1 MASVEDNI
9 LCHICVETHQNSSS
23 LHTRGGYRQD
33 LLENILS
40 PLEKSLIVCC
50 SCEGVMRDPQLTE
63 EGYKCS
69 SCLDGGEGKPM
80 AVNKT
85 EIDKLGAVCPFRRQG
100 CKWSGT
106 MGLVVTHVE
115 KCDLCPVC
123 CPLGCGHSSQ
133 RKNSKRHE
141 QEECPERDT
150 SCEFCQTSIKLSQT
164 RVHFETCPN
173 FPLKCSNGCNE
184 DRIARKDLSLHL
196 SEICPLTLV
205 PCAYKKYGCVDVKR
219 KHVDTHEM
227 DSVVKH
233 VRMMSTQIES
243 LTSRKELMSTH
254 IESLTSR
261 NELMSTRINRMDEIC
276 TAIIPTKGLEWEIK
290 EIREKFEEKE
300 RLFSD
305 PFYVSDYKFQGLAEF
320 DTEDKNSLGIYLC
333 LCVGLLDDSLKWPF
347 LGKVIITL
355 INLQNSNNSDT
366 ESFTTEDNDC
376 FTRRTEDGNGY
387 GFISFATK
395 DKVLTKFSKED
406 SLRIKIEIE
415 YSDKPDEFTKRVT
428 S

>member
-33 LLENILS
+33 LLENILT

-50 SCEGVMRDPQLTE
+50 SCDGVMRDPQLTE

-85 EIDKLGAVCPFRRQG
+85 EIDKLRVVCPFRQQG

-150 SCEFCQTSIKLSQT
+150 SCEFCQTSIKFSQT

-219 KHVDTHEM
+219 EDVNTHEM

-243 LTSRKELMSTH
+243 LTSHKKLMNTQ
-254 IESLTSR
+254 IESYKS
-261 NELMSTRINRMDEIC
+261 RMDEIC

-290 EIREKFEEKE
+290 GIQEKFGKKAEVY
-300 RLFSD
+300 SD
-305 PFYVSDYKFQGLAEF
+305 PFYVSNYKFQGFAEF
-320 DTEDKNSLGIYLC
+320 DTKNNDNSLGIYLC

-347 LGKVIITL
+347 LGKVVITL
-355 INLQNSNNSDT
+355 INPHNSDNSVT
-366 ESFTTEDNDC
+366 RAYTTEGRSEFN
-376 FTRRTEDGNGY
+376 RRTEDGIGT
-387 GFISFATK
+387 GSKSFATK
-395 DKVLTKFSKED
+395 DEVLTEFSKDD
-406 SLRIKIEIE
+406 SLQIKIEIE
-415 YSDKPDEFTKRVT
+415 YSDEIDEFTKRVT

>member
-1 MASVEDNI
+1 MSH
-9 LCHICVETHQNSSS
+9 LCGDTSKQFIPS
-23 LHTRGGYRQD
+23 HTWWIQSRFVREY
-33 LLENILS
+33 LS
-40 PLEKSLIVCC
+40 PLEKSFIVCC

-85 EIDKLGAVCPFRRQG
+85 EIEKLRVVCPFRQQG

-219 KHVDTHEM
+219 EDVNTHEM

-233 VRMMSTQIES
+233 VRMMNTQIES
-243 LTSRKELMSTH
+243 LTSHNELMSTQ
-254 IESLTSR
+254 IESYKSQVKTLTSR

-290 EIREKFEEKE
+290 GIRENFEKRAEVY
-300 RLFSD
+300 SD
-305 PFYVSDYKFQGLAEF
+305 PFYVSNYKFQGLAKF
-320 DTEDKNSLGIYLC
+320 DTEDNNSLGIYLG
-333 LCVGLLDDSLKWPF
+333 LCVGSLDDSLKWPF
-347 LGKVIITL
+347 LGKVTITL
-355 INLQNSNNSDT
+355 IDPQNSYF
-366 ESFTTEDNDC
+366 SFTKSYTTEGKDY
-376 FTRRTEDGNGY
+376 FTRRTEDGTRYGY
-387 GFISFATK
+387 KSFVTK
-395 DKVLTKFSKED
+395 DEVLTEFSKD
-406 SLRIKIEIE
+406 NSLRIKIRIK
-415 YSDKPDEFTKRVT
+415 YSDKPEFTKRVT

>member
-33 LLENILS
+33 LLENILT
-40 PLEKSLIVCC
+40 PLEKSFIVCC
-50 SCEGVMRDPQLTE
+50 SCDGVMRDPQFTE

-85 EIDKLGAVCPFRRQG
+85 EIEKLRVVCPFRQQG

-150 SCEFCQTSIKLSQT
+150 SCEFCQTSIKFSQT

-173 FPLKCSNGCNE
+173 FPLKCSNGCNK

-219 KHVDTHEM
+219 KDVDTHEM

-233 VRMMSTQIES
+233 VRMMNI
-243 LTSRKELMSTH
+243 
-254 IESLTSR
+254 
-261 NELMSTRINRMDEIC
+261 RMDGLC

-290 EIREKFEEKE
+290 GIRDKFEKKEKV
-300 RLFSD
+300 FSD
-305 PFYVSDYKFQGLAEF
+305 PFYVSNYKFQGCAEF
-320 DTEDKNSLGIYLC
+320 DTKDDNSLWIYLC

-347 LGKVIITL
+347 LGKVTL
-355 INLQNSNNSDT
+355 TLVNLQNSDNSVT
-366 ESFTTEDNDC
+366 HSYTTEGKDQ
-376 FTRRTEDGNGY
+376 FTRRTEDGTGR
-387 GFISFATK
+387 GFAMATK
-395 DKVLTKFSKED
+395 DEVLTKFSKDD

-428 S
+428 L

>member
-9 LCHICVETHQNSSS
+9 LCHICVETRQNSSS

-33 LLENILS
+33 LLENILT

-50 SCEGVMRDPQLTE
+50 SCEGVMRDPQFTE

-80 AVNKT
+80 AMNKT
-85 EIDKLGAVCPFRRQG
+85 EIEKLRVVCPFRQQG

-150 SCEFCQTSIKLSQT
+150 SCELCQTSIKFSQT
-164 RVHFETCPN
+164 RVHFETCLN

-184 DRIARKDLSLHL
+184 DKIARKDLSLHL

-219 KHVDTHEM
+219 VDVDTHEM

-243 LTSRKELMSTH
+243 LTSRDELMSTQIESLTSRNELMNTH

-261 NELMSTRINRMDEIC
+261 NELMNTQMESLIHKEL
-276 TAIIPTKGLEWEIK
+276 PTKGLDW
-290 EIREKFEEKE
+290 
-300 RLFSD
+300 
-305 PFYVSDYKFQGLAEF
+305 
-320 DTEDKNSLGIYLC
+320 
-333 LCVGLLDDSLKWPF
+333 
-347 LGKVIITL
+347 
-355 INLQNSNNSDT
+355 
-366 ESFTTEDNDC
+366 
-376 FTRRTEDGNGY
+376 
-387 GFISFATK
+387 
-395 DKVLTKFSKED
+395 
-406 SLRIKIEIE
+406 
-415 YSDKPDEFTKRVT
+415 
-428 S
+428 

>member
-9 LCHICVETHQNSSS
+9 LCHICVETCQNSSS
-23 LHTRGGYRQD
+23 LHTRGGYRQN

-40 PLEKSLIVCC
+40 PLEKSFIVCC

-69 SCLDGGEGKPM
+69 SCLDGGEGKP
-80 AVNKT
+80 ATVNKT
-85 EIDKLGAVCPFRRQG
+85 EIEKLRVVCPFRQQG

-150 SCEFCQTSIKLSQT
+150 SCEFCQTSIKFSQT

-173 FPLKCSNGCNE
+173 FPLKCSNGCNK

-196 SEICPLTLV
+196 SKICPLTLV

-219 KHVDTHEM
+219 KDVDTHEM

-233 VRMMSTQIES
+233 VRMMNI
-243 LTSRKELMSTH
+243 
-254 IESLTSR
+254 
-261 NELMSTRINRMDEIC
+261 RMDEIC

-290 EIREKFEEKE
+290 GIRDKFEKKEKVV
-300 RLFSD
+300 SD
-305 PFYVSDYKFQGLAEF
+305 PFYVSNYKFQGCAEF
-320 DTEDKNSLGIYLC
+320 DIENNNSLRIYLR

-347 LGKVIITL
+347 LGKVTITL
-355 INLQNSNNSDT
+355 INLQNSDNSVT
-366 ESFTTEDNDC
+366 HSYTTEGKDQ
-376 FTRRTEDGNGY
+376 FTRRTEDRIGM
-387 GFISFATK
+387 GFDIATK
-395 DKVLTKFSKED
+395 DEVLTKFSKDD

-428 S
+428 L

>member
-9 LCHICVETHQNSSS
+9 LCHICVETRQNSSS

-50 SCEGVMRDPQLTE
+50 SCDGVMRDPQLTE

-69 SCLDGGEGKPM
+69 SCLDGGEGKP
-80 AVNKT
+80 ATVNKT
-85 EIDKLGAVCPFRRQG
+85 EIEKLRVVCSFRQQG

-141 QEECPERDT
+141 QEDCPERDT

-173 FPLKCSNGCNE
+173 FPLKCSNGCNM

-205 PCAYKKYGCVDVKR
+205 PYAYKKYGCVDVKR
-219 KHVDTHEM
+219 EDVDTHEM

-233 VRMMSTQIES
+233 VRMMNT
-243 LTSRKELMSTH
+243 
-254 IESLTSR
+254 
-261 NELMSTRINRMDEIC
+261 RMDVLC

-290 EIREKFEEKE
+290 GIREKFEEKADV
-300 RLFSD
+300 FSD
-305 PFYVSDYKFQGLAEF
+305 PFYVSNYKFQGCAEF
-320 DTEDKNSLGIYLC
+320 DTEDNNCLGIFVC

-355 INLQNSNNSDT
+355 INPQNSDNSVT
-366 ESFTTEDNDC
+366 HSYTTEGKDV
-376 FTRRTEDGNGY
+376 FTRRMKDGTGNGY
-387 GFISFATK
+387 DIATK
-395 DKVLTKFSKED
+395 DIVLTKFSKDD
-406 SLRIKIEIE
+406 SLRIKIEIK
-415 YSDKPDEFTKRVT
+415 YLDKPDEFTKRVT

>member
-23 LHTRGGYRQD
+23 FHTRGGYRQD

-50 SCEGVMRDPQLTE
+50 SCDGVMRDPQFTE

-85 EIDKLGAVCPFRRQG
+85 EIEKLRVVCPFRQQG

-150 SCEFCQTSIKLSQT
+150 SCEFCQTSIKFSQT

-184 DRIARKDLSLHL
+184 DRIARKDMSFHL

-219 KHVDTHEM
+219 KDVDTHEM

-233 VRMMSTQIES
+233 VRMMNT
-243 LTSRKELMSTH
+243 
-254 IESLTSR
+254 
-261 NELMSTRINRMDEIC
+261 RMDEIC

-290 EIREKFEEKE
+290 GIREKFEKKE

-305 PFYVSDYKFQGLAEF
+305 PFYTKRTKVFVHHQISMYR
-320 DTEDKNSLGIYLC
+320 LC
-333 LCVGLLDDSLKWPF
+333 HLSTKESVGK
-347 LGKVIITL
+347 
-355 INLQNSNNSDT
+355 Q
-366 ESFTTEDNDC
+366 
-376 FTRRTEDGNGY
+376 DGN
-387 GFISFATK
+387 
-395 DKVLTKFSKED
+395 
-406 SLRIKIEIE
+406 
-415 YSDKPDEFTKRVT
+415 
-428 S
+428 

>member
-1 MASVEDNI
+1 MASVVDNI

-23 LHTRGGYRQD
+23 LHTRGGYSQD

-40 PLEKSLIVCC
+40 PLEKLSVVCC
-50 SCEGVMRDPQLTE
+50 SCDGVMRDPQLTE

-69 SCLDGGEGKPM
+69 SCLDGGEGKP
-80 AVNKT
+80 ATVNKT
-85 EIDKLGAVCPFRRQG
+85 EIEKLRVVCPFRQQG

-106 MGLVVTHVE
+106 MGLVVTHAE

-150 SCEFCQTSIKLSQT
+150 SCEFCQTSIRLSQT

-173 FPLKCSNGCNE
+173 FPLKCSNGCNK

-196 SEICPLTLV
+196 SETCPLTLV

-219 KHVDTHEM
+219 EDVDTHEM

-233 VRMMSTQIES
+233 VRMMSI
-243 LTSRKELMSTH
+243 H
-254 IESLTSR
+254 IEPYKSQVKTLTSR
-261 NELMSTRINRMDEIC
+261 NELMNNRMDVLC

-290 EIREKFEEKE
+290 GIRNKFKKKAEVY
-300 RLFSD
+300 SD
-305 PFYVSDYKFQGLAEF
+305 PFYVSNYKFRGSAEF
-320 DTEDKNSLGIYLC
+320 DTKHCNNSLGIYLC

-347 LGKVIITL
+347 LGKVTLTL
-355 INLQNSNNSDT
+355 IDPQNSHNSVT
-366 ESFTTEDNDC
+366 RAYTTEGRSEFN
-376 FTRRTEDGNGY
+376 RRMKDGAGR
-387 GFISFATK
+387 GLDIATK
-395 DKVLTKFSKED
+395 DKVLTKFSKDD